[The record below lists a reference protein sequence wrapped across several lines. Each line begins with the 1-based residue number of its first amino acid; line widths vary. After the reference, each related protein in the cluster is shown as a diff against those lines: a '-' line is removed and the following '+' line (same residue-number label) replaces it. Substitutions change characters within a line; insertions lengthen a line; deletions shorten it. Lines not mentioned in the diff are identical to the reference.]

1 MFIWLEGLFL
11 QTQTSSELLV
21 DTARGGTLHINV
33 SLRFPFWMST
43 IHICLFLGTKQ
54 PNIFSMCGCVQ
65 LDVTFP
71 GLACSVVSLDAMDI
85 SGEQHLDVVMLLL
98 SFCEINVCKM
108 VVNLFPMLMRRL
120 GML

>member
-1 MFIWLEGLFL
+1 MCVFIGLEGLFL
-11 QTQTSSELLV
+11 QTQTSTELLV

-33 SLRFPFWMST
+33 SLSFPFWIIT
-43 IHICLFLGTKQ
+43 IKFAFLLGSKQ
-54 PNIFSMCGCVQ
+54 PNVFSMCGCVQ

-98 SFCEINVCKM
+98 SFCK
-108 VVNLFPMLMRRL
+108 L
-120 GML
+120 